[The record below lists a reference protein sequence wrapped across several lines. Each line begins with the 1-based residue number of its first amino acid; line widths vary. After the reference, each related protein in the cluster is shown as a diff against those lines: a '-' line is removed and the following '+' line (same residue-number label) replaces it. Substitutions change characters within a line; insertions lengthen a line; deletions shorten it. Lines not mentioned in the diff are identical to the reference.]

1 MRVRHW
7 EPIYPNLKK
16 RGELMKSKMLLVL
29 VVLTLV
35 ASTAVFG
42 ACAAPVEEGPIKV
55 GGLYSKTGFFATG
68 GEEAYRSTVLA
79 FEQVG
84 YEVAG
89 RAIDFTAEDI
99 ASDPTVA
106 MDKARKLIETDKV
119 SMIIGLTLTA
129 GFDAI
134 GPYITKMNIP
144 VLATS
149 GLTERQALAGWP
161 VWAHSGSVGQST
173 FTTGL
178 YAYDVLGYRKVSI
191 LAHDA
196 EFARG
201 YMGGFVD
208 GFESR
213 GGEVIQEQYAPL
225 DTLDFSPYI
234 IKIEDADAFVYY
246 VIGMGVIPGASQ
258 IRELGLWDRMPV
270 IMPTDGELFDKPFL
284 DAAGDAALG
293 IVTQVAWSPYWD
305 TPGNPEYIAAYTER
319 WGVEPGVYAAKGYT
333 SAQIFLNAI
342 ERTGGDVSVEALSKA
357 FDETDMDTIRGH
369 ITFATNRLGAG
380 ENWIMKNVGTPGEN
394 ILEEVARYW
403 AEAVIVGDHIE
414 IEYDRIK

>member
-1 MRVRHW
+1 
-7 EPIYPNLKK
+7 
-16 RGELMKSKMLLVL
+16 MKSKMLLVL
-29 VVLTLV
+29 VAMALV
-35 ASTAVFG
+35 ASTVIFS
-42 ACAAPVEEGPIKV
+42 ACAATAEKGPIKV
-55 GGLYSKTGFFATG
+55 GGLYSRTGFFATG
-68 GEEAYRSTVLA
+68 GEEAFRSFVLA

-89 RAIDFTAEDI
+89 RTIEHIGEDI

-119 SMIIGLTLTA
+119 DLIGGLTLTA

-134 GPYITKMNIP
+134 GPYITKMNMP
-144 VLATS
+144 VIATS
-149 GLTERQALAGWP
+149 GLTDRQALAGWP

-173 FTTGL
+173 YTTGL

-213 GGEVIQEQYAPL
+213 GGEIIQEQYAPL

-234 IKIEDADAFVYY
+234 VKIVDADAFVYY

-293 IVTQVAWSPYWD
+293 IVSQVAWSPYWD
-305 TPGNPEYIAAYTER
+305 TPGNTEYIDAYYER
-319 WGVEPGVYAAKGYT
+319 WGVLPGVYAAKGYT
-333 SAQIFLNAI
+333 SAQILLDTI
-342 ERTGGDVSVEALSKA
+342 ERTGGDVSFEALSEA
-357 FDETDMDTIRGH
+357 LDETDIDTIRGH
-369 ITFATNRLGAG
+369 ITFANNRLGAG

-414 IEYDRIK
+414 IEHSKIK